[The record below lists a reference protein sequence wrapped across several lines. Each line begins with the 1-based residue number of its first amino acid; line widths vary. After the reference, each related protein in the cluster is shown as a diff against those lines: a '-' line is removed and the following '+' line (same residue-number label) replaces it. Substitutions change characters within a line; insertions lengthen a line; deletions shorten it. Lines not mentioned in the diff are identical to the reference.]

1 MIDNRIENSS
11 KIFWAIFI
19 AILFLPYMKSWQ
31 HEVQSLKGRGLLI
44 KDGYDPTSLT
54 VEVRPALL
62 FFDREK
68 YMSLYEGSIP
78 ENKEENKMMIILGII
93 AIIGGIFGFCKILD
107 LAAAD
112 TEVNS
117 DENTITINW
126 RENFC
131 AQDGT
136 HD

>member
-1 MIDNRIENSS
+1 M
-11 KIFWAIFI
+11 
-19 AILFLPYMKSWQ
+19 
-31 HEVQSLKGRGLLI
+31 KGRELLI
-44 KDGYDPTSLT
+44 KDGFDPTSLT
-54 VEVRPALL
+54 VGVRPALL

-68 YMSLYEGSIP
+68 NLSLYEGSIP

-93 AIIGGIFGFCKILD
+93 AVIGGVFGFCKFLD
-107 LAAAD
+107 LVAAN
-112 TEVNS
+112 TKVNS

-131 AQDGT
+131 TQDGT